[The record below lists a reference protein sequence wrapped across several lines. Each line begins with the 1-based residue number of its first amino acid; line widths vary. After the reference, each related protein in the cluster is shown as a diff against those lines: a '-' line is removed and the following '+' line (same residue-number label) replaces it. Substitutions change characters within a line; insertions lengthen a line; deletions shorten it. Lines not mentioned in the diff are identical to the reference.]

1 MDLELSAN
9 NLFLDAEQCIDCLEE
24 HTLLISLVMPSQEHT
39 LLISLVMPSQQHETN
54 NICLL

>member
-9 NLFLDAEQCIDCLEE
+9 YLFLDAEHYIDYLEE
-24 HTLLISLVMPSQEHT
+24 RTLLFSS
-39 LLISLVMPSQQHETN
+39 VMPSQQHETN